1 MKVRVSLCLLGLA
14 LSNSSCSKVE
24 ENNVAPTNMN
34 TVQTAENQSA
44 TPVSN
49 RSAEIVASKSP
60 SNPRDPV
67 VFDGKNYV
75 KKSGWSV
82 PPHNDT
88 YVDATYAEGAVKG
101 TTKAGKAVKVSTIHY
116 IYNIPWIYSETF
128 SFDGSGLDYLKG
140 KIESKYFTEL
150 RANGKIFM
158 YTIPGRKV
166 TGLPA
171 NIEPHEDPF
180 VYQIQDR
187 DGDSIFETLLSGGQ
201 DIIVPNWVFK

>member
-1 MKVRVSLCLLGLA
+1 
-14 LSNSSCSKVE
+14 
-24 ENNVAPTNMN
+24 MN

-44 TPVSN
+44 IPVSN

-88 YVDATYAEGAVKG
+88 YVDDAYPEDAAKG
-101 TTKAGKAVKVSTIHY
+101 TTKVGKAVKVSTIHY

-187 DGDSIFETLLSGGQ
+187 DGDGIFETLLNGGQ

>member
-14 LSNSSCSKVE
+14 LSNSSCSKDIE

-44 TPVSN
+44 IPVSN

-101 TTKAGKAVKVSTIHY
+101 TTKAAR
-116 IYNIPWIYSETF
+116 
-128 SFDGSGLDYLKG
+128 L
-140 KIESKYFTEL
+140 
-150 RANGKIFM
+150 
-158 YTIPGRKV
+158 
-166 TGLPA
+166 
-171 NIEPHEDPF
+171 
-180 VYQIQDR
+180 
-187 DGDSIFETLLSGGQ
+187 
-201 DIIVPNWVFK
+201 

>member
-34 TVQTAENQSA
+34 TVQTAENRSA

-82 PPHNDT
+82 PPRNDT
-88 YVDATYAEGAVKG
+88 YVDDAYPEDAAKG
-101 TTKAGKAVKVSTIHY
+101 TTKVGKAVKVSTIHY

-187 DGDSIFETLLSGGQ
+187 DGDGIFETLLNGGQ

>member
-1 MKVRVSLCLLGLA
+1 M
-14 LSNSSCSKVE
+14 
-24 ENNVAPTNMN
+24 
-34 TVQTAENQSA
+34 
-44 TPVSN
+44 
-49 RSAEIVASKSP
+49 
-60 SNPRDPV
+60 
-67 VFDGKNYV
+67 
-75 KKSGWSV
+75 
-82 PPHNDT
+82 
-88 YVDATYAEGAVKG
+88 
-101 TTKAGKAVKVSTIHY
+101 KVSTIHY

-150 RANGKIFM
+150 RANGNIFM
-158 YTIPGRKV
+158 YTTPGRKV

-187 DGDSIFETLLSGGQ
+187 DGDGIFETLLSGGQ